1 MVSRNRPT
9 CTFTIF
15 PISATRWRLLPARNT
30 SLRELMER
38 MGHSS
43 SRAAMIYQHASR
55 ERDEAI
61 AAAMGSALAGA
72 RKKAAGPS
80 IGHAAGTRGWESI
93 MILAEMMSMI
103 PRSWGSGLER
113 AKGIEPS

>member
-1 MVSRNRPT
+1 
-9 CTFTIF
+9 
-15 PISATRWRLLPARNT
+15 
-30 SLRELMER
+30 MER

-72 RKKAAGPS
+72 RKRRPGLDRARTCGY
-80 IGHAAGTRGWESI
+80 
-93 MILAEMMSMI
+93 
-103 PRSWGSGLER
+103 RS
-113 AKGIEPS
+113 